1 MSFLLAVAMSIT
13 ALLRQQHA
21 ELLALAGRI
30 SGLLAPCFDANE
42 VRSLVSLLV
51 ARLRVHLAIEDR
63 VLYPQLAEH
72 RDPAV
77 RQLAGAL
84 AAEVGDL
91 WARVEQYRDSWP
103 SWPAV
108 ERRPDAFAEET
119 RQLLERLGERIE
131 RENSELYELLERE
144 PHSNHPLPARL
155 SARAR

>member
-1 MSFLLAVAMSIT
+1 MPFLLVAAMSIT

-30 SGLLAPCFDANE
+30 SSLLAAGFDAHDL
-42 VRSLVSLLV
+42 RSLVSLLV

-77 RQLAGAL
+77 RQLASAL

-91 WARVEQYRDSWP
+91 WARVEQYRDRWP
-103 SWPAV
+103 HCPAV
-108 ERRPDAFAEET
+108 DGNRNAFAEET
-119 RQLLERLGERIE
+119 RAVLER
-131 RENSELYELLERE
+131 
-144 PHSNHPLPARL
+144 
-155 SARAR
+155 